1 MSIYHTLKSLLY
13 YILGW
18 LYLGKH
24 PQKETEKKKV
34 KLCKMYSPCPLA
46 SVLLHLCIKIND

>member
-24 PQKETEKKKV
+24 PQKETEKKKSETV
-34 KLCKMYSPCPLA
+34 QN
-46 SVLLHLCIKIND
+46 V